1 MIPSTHST
9 VIGSLNEVSSNTWNY
24 LTGTHTPFLRHEFLS
39 ALEKHHCVGELTGW
53 IPQHVLV
60 YENETL
66 LGAMPQYLKTNS
78 YGELVFDWAWAE
90 AYQRSG
96 LNYYPKLVSAIPYT
110 PATGPR
116 LLISPDADRDVIA
129 PQLVQTALEYAK
141 QHRISSLHCLFP
153 HAKDLQQF
161 EKQGLLTRLGCQFH
175 WSNLPGEQHYRDFD
189 DYLDHFTS
197 SKRKKIRRERRQVI
211 ESGVTLHRMHGNE
224 LSDEQWQSVHRHYC
238 STFDRLSGHATLS
251 LNFFREISQ
260 SMPQQLIVMLAE
272 HNGNAVA
279 SAICFRDD
287 TTLYGRHWG
296 CDAHFQNLHFEAC
309 YYQGLEYCIEHKLQR
324 FDPGAQGEH
333 KISRGFLP
341 TPTWSAHWIA
351 DPTFKKAIEDFLQR
365 ETLGMQHYIKE
376 LSEHSPFKHNTNI
389 LNEAGSE

>member
-1 MIPSTHST
+1 
-9 VIGSLNEVSSNTWNY
+9 
-24 LTGTHTPFLRHEFLS
+24 
-39 ALEKHHCVGELTGW
+39 VGEATGW
-53 IPQHVLV
+53 IPQHILLYDEKTLV
-60 YENETL
+60 
-66 LGAMPQYLKTNS
+66 GAVPQYLKTNS
-78 YGELVFDWAWAE
+78 NGELVFDWAWAE

-96 LNYYPKLVSAIPYT
+96 LDYYPKLVVAIPYT

-116 LLISPDADRDVIA
+116 LLIAPHADRDKIST
-129 PQLVQTALEYAK
+129 QLIQCALEHAK
-141 QHRISSLHCLFP
+141 QNNISSLHWLFP
-153 HAKDLQQF
+153 HEDDLQQL
-161 EKQGLLTRLGCQFH
+161 KQQGLLVRLGCQFH
-175 WSNLPGEQHYRDFD
+175 WHNLPGDDVGGDNFSDNKKYQDFD

-197 SKRKKIRRERRQVI
+197 KKRKQIRRERRAVM
-211 ESGVTLHRMHGNE
+211 EANVTLQRLYGEE
-224 LSDEQWQSVHRHYC
+224 LSEPQWQAVHRHYC

-251 LNFFREISQ
+251 LDFFREVCHAL
-260 SMPQQLIVMLAE
+260 PQQLIVMLAE
-272 HNGNAVA
+272 HNGKYVA

-351 DPTFKKAIEDFLQR
+351 EPQFRTAIADFLQR
-365 ETLGMQHYIKE
+365 ETRGMQHYIEE
-376 LSEHSPFKHNTNI
+376 LNKHSPFK
-389 LNEAGSE
+389 